1 MSWILAMF
9 LLLSGE
15 ESSDIGTQEDKIGSM
30 TKFIDRWIMRR
41 SDYSLIDIKCYKI
54 VSKKKLADI
63 AKTRLKPL
71 SRKGKKHKKET
82 GYFYKNARALAL
94 LAKEESSKLETIVIP
109 VLFRDADGTASSD
122 RGEWQDKHQS
132 VLNGFEA
139 EQLVNGV
146 PMIPKPKSE
155 AWILCALREHYQNCQ
170 RLENESGNDDS
181 PNSLKKQL
189 EEHLGEP
196 ATRELLND
204 EIDQGNLDI
213 SKIIDMPS
221 LTAFKD
227 RLDEVLDN
235 LGLPQQDY

>member
-1 MSWILAMF
+1 VF

-15 ESSDIGTQEDKIGSM
+15 GASDIGAQNEIGPMAKS
-30 TKFIDRWIMRR
+30 IDHWVLRR
-41 SDYSLIDIKCYKI
+41 SDYSLMEIDCYKI
-54 VSKKKLADI
+54 VSKKELADI
-63 AKTRLKPL
+63 AKSQLKPL

-94 LAKEESSKLETIVIP
+94 LAKDESSKREIIVIP

-132 VLNGFEA
+132 MLNGFEA
-139 EQLVNGV
+139 EQILNGV

-155 AWILCALREHYQNCQ
+155 AWILCALRERYQNCQ
-170 RLENESGNDDS
+170 PLENESGNDDS
-181 PNSLKKQL
+181 PNSLKEQL

-213 SKIIDMPS
+213 NEIVDMPS
-221 LTAFKD
+221 LKAFKE

-235 LGLPQQDY
+235 LKLPRQDY

>member
-1 MSWILAMF
+1 MF

-15 ESSDIGTQEDKIGSM
+15 GASDIGEQHEIGPM
-30 TKFIDRWIMRR
+30 TKFIDHWVIQR
-41 SDYSLIDIKCYKI
+41 SHYSLIDIECYKI
-54 VSKKKLADI
+54 VSKKELADI

-94 LAKEESSKLETIVIP
+94 LAKDESSKLETVVIP

-132 VLNGFEA
+132 MLNGFEA
-139 EQLVNGV
+139 EQILHGV

-155 AWILCALREHYQNCQ
+155 AWILCALRERYQNCQ

-189 EEHLGEP
+189 EKHLGES
-196 ATRELLND
+196 ATRELLNE

-213 SKIIDMPS
+213 NKIVDMPS
-221 LTAFKD
+221 LTAFKE

-235 LGLPQQDY
+235 LKLPQQDY